1 MTEFSRDVRLTAL
14 NSNPIDVVN
23 AVDKEELVVE
33 GELVVALVLW
43 LLDVSRVLL
52 HVLHIVLGEL
62 NDEVDD
68 VILTKKVQVDEGF
81 ILDDKYVI
89 DNVVVVLLLMVLALV
104 EVFIVL
110 KG

>member
-14 NSNPIDVVN
+14 NSNPIDVVH

-68 VILTKKVQVDEGF
+68 VILTKQIVQIDREF
-81 ILDDKYVI
+81 LRDRKSVI
-89 DNVVVVLLLMVLALV
+89 DLVVV
-104 EVFIVL
+104 
-110 KG
+110 GPCRCR